1 MLKIAYKKGE
11 IDMKKIISVVVCI
24 ILAAAVALNA
34 SAAGLDASKQKIMD
48 ALKSSFKVDGK
59 IVSLPDDILTQAE
72 NYLKRDDVTI
82 TASQADSIVR
92 QVNEAAEIVKAAGA
106 TKIADL
112 KAADKTAIL
121 GKIQKAAEVVNLTVA
136 VDSSKNVISIL
147 SGDQLVATDEAALKV
162 TGPNPASLII
172 FAGIGLFLL
181 TGCFVAARKA
191 KLFER

>member
-1 MLKIAYKKGE
+1 MLKIACKKGE
-11 IDMKKIISVVVCI
+11 IEMKKIISVVVCI

-34 SAAGLDASKQKIMD
+34 SAAGLDANKQKIMD

-59 IVSLPDDILTQAE
+59 IVSLPADILTQAE

-106 TKIADL
+106 TKVADI
-112 KAADKTAIL
+112 KPADKSAVL
-121 GKIQKAAEVVNLTVA
+121 DKIQKAAEVVNLTVA